1 MSVKMIRAAIVVL
14 FVQWTLS
21 DSLFAQ
27 SNVAEDQRILQG
39 IWKVTNA
46 INGEKK
52 KIPPQELQD
61 WQWTFKPN
69 TSVTWENQPKDQPP
83 FSATYS
89 IVAKKPGYFDSKKPG
104 YIDFTLLDRAHKN
117 KILRGSYSLE
127 EDDESGQFKLEI
139 ALPSPEQPLIGI
151 ERAKLLPVQQPQN
164 FREAGVLYLFLD
176 KISE

>member
-27 SNVAEDQRILQG
+27 SNVAKDQRILQG

-52 KIPPQELQD
+52 KIPPQELRD

-69 TSVTWENQPKDQPP
+69 TSVTWENQPKDQPR
-83 FSATYS
+83 FSATYN
-89 IVAKKPGYFDSKKPG
+89 IDARTPGN
-104 YIDFTLLDRAHKN
+104 IDFTLLDGAHRN
-117 KILRGSYSLE
+117 EILRGSYLLE
-127 EDDESGQFKLEI
+127 VDNVSEDVKLAI
-139 ALPSPEQPLIGI
+139 ALPSPEQPLKGV
-151 ERAKLLPVQQPQN
+151 ERATLLPVSQPQN
-164 FREAGVLYLFLD
+164 FLKKGVLYLFLD
-176 KISE
+176 KISD